1 MVGFVFIFNSLY
13 ISRHLPVVLKALEN
27 SRYVAT
33 YLRLTQGLGLF
44 GRIFLINK
52 IACMVIWPGFEIR
65 LGLLN
70 ANDIANFPPR
80 ILRLL
85 KFNIGIL
92 AGATIWGA
100 VAYIVLESR

>member
-1 MVGFVFIFNSLY
+1 MIGLDFWRSWWAIIFIGGPLIVGFVFILNSLY
-13 ISRHLPVVLKALEN
+13 ISRHLPVILKALEN

-52 IACMVIWPGFEIR
+52 IARMVVWPGFEIR

-70 ANDIANFPPR
+70 ANDITNFPPR

-85 KFNIGIL
+85 K
-92 AGATIWGA
+92 
-100 VAYIVLESR
+100 